1 MGRAPAKKPGK
12 RDDRF
17 HPAPGSRRLVPMR
30 SGTDVHTPDGKRWHV
45 QDADLAATVVAFHD
59 DDRLPGA
66 YLAQLIELA
75 AERPDRYGPV
85 LATASEYMTDDPAEE
100 VEQ

>member
-1 MGRAPAKKPGK
+1 MSRPKKK
-12 RDDRF
+12 DDRF
-17 HPAPGSRRLVPMR
+17 QPAPGSRRLVPMV

-45 QDADLAATVVAFHD
+45 EDRDLAATVVAFHED
-59 DDRLPGA
+59 PRLPGA
-66 YLAQLIELA
+66 YLAQLADLA

-85 LATASEYMTDDPAEE
+85 LATASEFLTDETTQE

>member
-1 MGRAPAKKPGK
+1 MSRAKKK
-12 RDDRF
+12 DDRF
-17 HPAPGSRRLVPMR
+17 QPAAGSRRLVPMV
-30 SGTDVHTPDGKRWHV
+30 SGTDVHTPDGKRVHV
-45 QDADLAATVVAFHD
+45 EDHDLAAVVVDLAS

-66 YLAQLIELA
+66 YLAQLADLA

-85 LATASEYMTDDPAEE
+85 LAAASEFLTDEATEE